1 MNQEHGLSNKK
12 GLTLYQ
18 LEDKDKDTDTD
29 KDLEGIFRLFLTDS
43 KACHQKEVSSG
54 KTEKQGENFLSVL
67 PSWAWQCKQKYVD
80 TPL

>member
-29 KDLEGIFRLFLTDS
+29 KDLEGIFSLIAKHATKKRSVQVKLKNRVRSFYRSFPLGPGSANKNMLTRLFD
-43 KACHQKEVSSG
+43 QI
-54 KTEKQGENFLSVL
+54 
-67 PSWAWQCKQKYVD
+67 
-80 TPL
+80 